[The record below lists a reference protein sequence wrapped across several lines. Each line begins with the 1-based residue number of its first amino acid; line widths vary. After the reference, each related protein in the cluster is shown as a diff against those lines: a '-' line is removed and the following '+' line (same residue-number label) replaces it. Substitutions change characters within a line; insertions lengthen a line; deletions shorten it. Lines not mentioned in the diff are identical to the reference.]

1 MKKYSVRP
9 ATLRDIEAV
18 YALIAAQNINDFGEA
33 IITTDS
39 LQRRWQNIRLETQTC
54 MAYAG
59 GELEGYAE
67 LRDGDSPFIYLA
79 DKNNIDLGFQLLMVL
94 EDIAKSNKVAELFT
108 QVSTKNQTLSEL
120 FLLNGYHSNLS
131 FLIMELVMNEAPAIP
146 DWPDGIEVRTFIP
159 NQDEQATFRT
169 DEEAAEDKGYHQP
182 LDFAG
187 WSKRMGLGLERFDP
201 TLWFLACDGNEIAG
215 AALNYYDQKSD
226 TGWVDHLGVRR
237 AWRNKGIGKALLL
250 QALGEFHRRGIQ
262 RIKLTVDSK
271 SLTNAP
277 RLYES
282 VGMKTIH
289 EYHIYKK
296 ELPVQ

>member
-9 ATLRDIEAV
+9 ATPRDLEAV
-18 YALIAAQNINDFGEA
+18 YALIAAQNLNDFGDA

-39 LQRRWQNIRLETQTC
+39 LQKRWQNIHFETQTC
-54 MAYAG
+54 MAYADG
-59 GELEGYAE
+59 VLEGYAE

-94 EDIAKSNKVAELFT
+94 EDFAKNNKVAELFT
-108 QVSTKNQTLSEL
+108 QVSAGNQVLQEL

-131 FLIMELVMNEAPAIP
+131 FIIMELVMHEQPDAPA
-146 DWPDGIEVRTFIP
+146 WPDGIRARTFIP

-182 LDFAG
+182 LDFDSWA
-187 WSKRMGLGLERFDP
+187 KRMGLNTDRFDP
-201 TLWFLACDGNEIAG
+201 GLWFLAWDDNEIAG
-215 AALNYYDQKSD
+215 VALNYYDQRSD
-226 TGWVDHLGVRR
+226 TGWIDHLGVRR

-250 QALGEFHRRGIQ
+250 HSFGEFYRRGIK
-262 RIKLTVDSK
+262 RIKLSVDSK

-282 VGMKTIH
+282 VGMRTIH

-296 ELPVQ
+296 ELPIA